1 MGTAPPS
8 PGLTAVEDDHT
19 QHIPEHNFK
28 PAGHATQPVS
38 ANHIDVSTIEKGD
51 TINTHPVTGPVPDPS
66 LDPDAKTGKE
76 HVQLERTNPDLYR
89 ALEKEHVYLT
99 HRDEQGNYLVRS
111 TKDDARNPRNWSN
124 GKRYGVVGLA
134 SWLNILV

>member
-19 QHIPEHNFK
+19 PHIPEPDFK
-28 PAGHATQPVS
+28 TAGHAIQPVS
-38 ANHIDVSTIEKGD
+38 ASHIDISVTEKGAS
-51 TINTHPVTGPVPDPS
+51 TNAHPVTGPVPDPS

-76 HVQLERTNPDLYR
+76 HVQLERTNPALYR

-99 HRDEQGNYLVRS
+99 HRDEQGNYMVRS
-111 TKDDARNPRNWSN
+111 TQDDARNPRNWSDL
-124 GKRYGVVGLA
+124 KRYAVVGLA